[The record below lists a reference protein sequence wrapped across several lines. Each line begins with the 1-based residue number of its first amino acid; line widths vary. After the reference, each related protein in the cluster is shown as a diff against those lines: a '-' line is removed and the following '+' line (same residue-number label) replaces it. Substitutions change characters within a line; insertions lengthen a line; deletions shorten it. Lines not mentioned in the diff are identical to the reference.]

1 MINTEKPGTG
11 PWANQEA
18 INGMHRL
25 QQSMRD
31 QANNRPMHTYVNGS
45 EPATS
50 VLGWIVRIVVWLIIG
65 VFLVRWLTGLPT

>member
-11 PWANQEA
+11 AWANQEA

-25 QQSMRD
+25 QQSMQD
-31 QANNRPMHTYVNGS
+31 QANNRPRHTYVNGS
-45 EPATS
+45 DPGTS

>member
-11 PWANQEA
+11 RWANVE
-18 INGMHRL
+18 ITNGMHRL

-31 QANNRPMHTYVNGS
+31 QANNRPRHTYVNGS
-45 EPATS
+45 EPSTS

-65 VFLVRWLTGLPT
+65 VFLVRWLAGPPT